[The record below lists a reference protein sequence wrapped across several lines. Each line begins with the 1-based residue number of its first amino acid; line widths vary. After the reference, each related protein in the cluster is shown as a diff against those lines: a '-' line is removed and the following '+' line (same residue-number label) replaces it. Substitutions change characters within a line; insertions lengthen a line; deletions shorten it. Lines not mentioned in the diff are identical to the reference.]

1 MSALRKLC
9 RRLKKLSTY
18 EYGLSSYEEAL
29 ISFLVDNQVNI
40 TPLFYNSAIPIK
52 ELFYFFVIAGNSFRE
67 FVRIPNLFIELQ
79 KQNAIVFEQR
89 NIEELSKV
97 RWAVRN
103 SSKMNG
109 VLIKLS
115 GSSTNEEWRYITTIG
130 QNFEIKPK
138 RQCDENNIITNRE
151 LRKRYGGEFIRIK
164 LLHKDIP
171 TCQKMF
177 SNRLFKPEQYIPF
190 YFIESDLNN
199 IDNLLFKIT
208 NMFYAYTITRYR
220 MIEYY
225 SSFTCME
232 FMKKTMKKVEKKCE
246 NLKGLKNDA
255 NIQGNCFKVLCE
267 LNQIDVLMM
276 NRLKEKLERL
286 K

>member
-9 RRLKKLSTY
+9 RRLKKLSKY
-18 EYGLSSYEEAL
+18 EYGLSSREDAL

-52 ELFYFFVIAGNSFRE
+52 ELFYFFVIAGNSFDD

-79 KQNAIVFEQR
+79 NLNAITFEQR
-89 NIEELSKV
+89 NIEEVSKIRRV
-97 RWAVRN
+97 VRN

-115 GSSTNEEWRYITTIG
+115 DSSTDEEWRYITTIG
-130 QNFEIKPK
+130 KDFEIKPK
-138 RQCDENNIITNRE
+138 RQCDENNVITNWE
-151 LRKRYGGEFIRIK
+151 LRKRYGGEYICIK

-177 SNRLFKPEQYIPF
+177 SYRLFKPEQYIPF
-190 YFIESDLNN
+190 YFMESDLDN
-199 IDNLLFKIT
+199 IDNLLFKIK
-208 NMFYAYTITRYR
+208 NMFYVYTISRYR

-225 SSFTCME
+225 SSFTCVE
-232 FMKKTMKKVEKKCE
+232 FIKKTMKKVERKCK
-246 NLKGLKNDA
+246 NLMCLKNDA
-255 NIQGNCFKVLCE
+255 NIKKNCFKVLCE
-267 LNQIDVLMM
+267 LNQIDVSMM
-276 NRLKEKLERL
+276 NRLKEKLER
-286 K
+286 

>member
-9 RRLKKLSTY
+9 RRSKKLSKC
-18 EYGLSSYEEAL
+18 EYGLSSREDAL
-29 ISFLVDNQVNI
+29 ISFLVDNKVNI

-52 ELFYFFVIAGNSFRE
+52 ELFYFFVIAGNSFHD

-79 KQNAIVFEQR
+79 KYNVIALEQK
-89 NIEELSKV
+89 NIKELPKV
-97 RWAVRN
+97 RWAIRN
-103 SSKMNG
+103 LSKMNG

-115 GSSTNEEWRYITTIG
+115 SSSTNEEWRYIKAAG
-130 QNFEIKPK
+130 KNFRIEPT
-138 RQCDENNIITNRE
+138 RQGDENDIITNSE
-151 LRKRYGGEFIRIK
+151 LRKRYDGEFVRLK

-171 TCQKMF
+171 NCQKMF
-177 SNRLFKPEQYIPF
+177 SHRLFKPEQYIPF
-190 YFIESDLNN
+190 YFIASDLDN

-208 NMFYAYTITRYR
+208 NMFHVYTITRYR

-225 SSFTCME
+225 SSFTCVE
-232 FMKKTMKKVEKKCE
+232 FMKKTMKKVERKCE
-246 NLKGLKNDA
+246 NLMCLKNGA
-255 NIQGNCFKVLCE
+255 NIKKNCFKVLCE